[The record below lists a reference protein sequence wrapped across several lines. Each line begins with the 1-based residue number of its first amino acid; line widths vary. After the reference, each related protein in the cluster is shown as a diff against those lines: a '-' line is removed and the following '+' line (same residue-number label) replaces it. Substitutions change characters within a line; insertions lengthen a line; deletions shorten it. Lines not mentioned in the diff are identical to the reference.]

1 MTDKQHGLHQ
11 GSDGFEDRDSM
22 SEGAQ
27 AEAWQEDQPPVDDF
41 HDQSDTEVAAAL
53 DAADTAAT
61 DQATKP
67 DSKSGMKVMAITI
80 LVGAALIGG
89 LLYLQFGGSS
99 EPGTATMPIAQAFK
113 MPQNLAE
120 PAAAPAPNAPPAAP
134 VIPKV
139 GEVTVVDPGTT
150 AKTSSADITS
160 LYAAGQAKDAVA
172 LPMPQP
178 TEDGIATT
186 PATAEPAKDA
196 PAATDAPS
204 PFNPSPAPS
213 AQMAKIEPSM
223 APLPAPVAPL
233 SPVTPPSTTPAPANN
248 AQLDALTTKFEDLK
262 KAFDQLSQQNAQL
275 AARVEASAHA
285 QAPAMDPQLERRMAM
300 LEKKLDILTDRPASI
315 EAPSIMPPTISSAE
329 VAAPHETAKSKPS
342 ARTTNKKHATT
353 TKKPPATKRSTTKA
367 TAPQPAAP
375 THAWMLRAA
384 TPDAAWIAKDAKA
397 TELTK
402 VKVGDNVEGIGQVES
417 ITQLGEGWVV
427 VGSKGAIH

>member
-1 MTDKQHGLHQ
+1 MTDKQHGQHQ

-53 DAADTAAT
+53 DAADAAAT
-61 DQATKP
+61 DQAAKT
-67 DSKSGMKVMAITI
+67 DGKSGTKIMAITL

-99 EPGTATMPIAQAFK
+99 ESGTATMPIAQAFK
-113 MPQNLAE
+113 MPQNMAE
-120 PAAAPAPNAPPAAP
+120 PATTTEPNAPPAAP

-178 TEDGIATT
+178 ADDGVATT
-186 PATAEPAKDA
+186 PATAEPAKDV
-196 PAATDAPS
+196 PAATNVPS
-204 PFNPSPAPS
+204 PLNPSPAPS

-233 SPVTPPSTTPAPANN
+233 SPATPASVNN
-248 AQLDALTTKFEDLK
+248 AQLDALTAKFDDLK

-275 AARVEASAHA
+275 AART
-285 QAPAMDPQLERRMAM
+285 QPLAMDPQLERRMAA
-300 LEKKLDILTDRPASI
+300 LEKKLDEVTIRPAPI
-315 EAPSIMPPTISSAE
+315 ETPSIMPPAISHGESAAMHE
-329 VAAPHETAKSKPS
+329 PAKPKAAAK
-342 ARTTNKKHATT
+342 TTKKKHAAT
-353 TKKPPATKRSTTKA
+353 TKKTAAKQSTTKTA
-367 TAPQPAAP
+367 APQPATP
-375 THAWMLRAA
+375 PRVWVLRAA
-384 TPDAAWIAKDAKA
+384 TPEAAWIAKDAKA
-397 TELTK
+397 AELTK
-402 VKVGDNVEGIGQVES
+402 VKVGDTVEGIGQVES

-427 VGSKGAIH
+427 VGSKGAIR